1 MMRKKN
7 IAIFGG
13 SFDPPHLGHLSII
26 DFVLE
31 HFDIDMLIILVAY
44 RNPFKSKVRLD
55 ANTRLRFMQILTE
68 DYKNVVCS
76 DYEISQDRAVE
87 SVDSILHFHKLYN
100 PEKLYFIIGEDN
112 LEKLPTWGGF
122 EIFKK
127 ITDFIAL
134 ARNLDSSFTMT
145 ENLDSMPHFDV
156 YNQDSKNRD
165 SSPLAQNDDINSSTN
180 NINFSLQPQNDNLI
194 QGQHSGLNHIETLDK
209 TSHLNSLNV
218 TSKTSLQNQD
228 SLNSQNTKWYENF
241 AKTHNIKLHYRDF
254 SYNISSSDIMANLEM
269 LKDFIPPQIRE
280 EALRI
285 LKKN

>member
-1 MMRKKN
+1 MRSLSIYPIWRDKL
-7 IAIFGG
+7 GG
-13 SFDPPHLGHLSII
+13 FMQKILIVLGVFLMLSISVNAQSPQEAKPSFDC
-26 DFVLE
+26 
-31 HFDIDMLIILVAY
+31 A
-44 RNPFKSKVRLD
+44 KATTKVEK
-55 ANTRLRFMQILTE
+55 MICE
-68 DYKNVVCS
+68 DS
-76 DYEISQDRAVE
+76 S
-87 SVDSILHFHKLYN
+87 
-100 PEKLYFIIGEDN
+100 GE
-112 LEKLPTWGGF
+112 LQ
-122 EIFKK
+122 
-127 ITDFIAL
+127 
-134 ARNLDSSFTMT
+134 NLDS
-145 ENLDSMPHFDV
+145 
-156 YNQDSKNRD
+156 KD